1 MASPFQEPEKMDEN
15 GEKWRGH
22 SRLRFS
28 STGASQSEAKWRGP
42 FSSAGRLRV
51 EKRSLRSV
59 LGAVGEARGRG
70 ISGGGKDGANRR
82 ARTAPI
88 APSPRLDR
96 SAK

>member
-51 EKRSLRSV
+51 EKRSLRSPV
-59 LGAVGEARGRG
+59 RTPGETRGRG
-70 ISGGGKDGANRR
+70 VFGRVKNDPGRI
-82 ARTAPI
+82 ARTAENT
-88 APSPRLDR
+88 AALRLDR